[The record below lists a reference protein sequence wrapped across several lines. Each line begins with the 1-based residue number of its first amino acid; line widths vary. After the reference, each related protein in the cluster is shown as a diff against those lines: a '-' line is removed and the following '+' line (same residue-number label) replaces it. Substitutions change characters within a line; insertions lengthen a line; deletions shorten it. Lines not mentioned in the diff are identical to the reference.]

1 MWFTRFILVFFPV
14 MLFAR
19 LHWGIDFTDE
29 SYMILNS
36 IGPILGARPFVDE
49 MMISQSASLLM
60 TPFAFIFHLVNPSH
74 TGVVLFFR
82 YLYFA
87 LALAAMLNVHWTL
100 RSKLSE
106 MDRALCAVLPLTFIP
121 CLAPVPSYNS
131 MVYFFALTGQM
142 FFLNSRSL
150 SAGLSHSIAAFAHP
164 SFLSGASVT
173 MIVSLW
179 SRKPGDFR
187 RYLIGS
193 ILFFS
198 LVVFFV
204 LLFGFENIKNSYLFS
219 TQAQT
224 FGGSSKLTMIWGE
237 FLGYWRRPMIVVLWA
252 GACLVTGLAGR
263 LNWAVAMGGFAVTQD
278 FVIPEEVAYGLHQR
292 FVCYGLFSA
301 FLIAVDRKGWR
312 DQENRTWICRL
323 WIPAFVAGCAL
334 SFVSSNG
341 LLMAPLAWIG
351 CLIYAFWRMMKHDR
365 PKTLA
370 LKEWRWAVQTAAAL
384 FILVQAQVFTLTH
397 FYRDDGLSRLDTRIV
412 DGPFAGIY
420 TTYQRRNFID
430 GFRESMAQLA
440 PKPGETV
447 FIYDMFA
454 AGYLLTSLKPNG
466 PAYMSILPQWMPQ
479 MRSAQVQHFQQPANW
494 PTYAVEFFYF
504 PFGANN
510 LAHVNP
516 RGQDPIGDP
525 FKEFFVRTGSF
536 DTVFDS
542 QIYRILK
549 KRDL

>member
-1 MWFTRFILVFFPV
+1 MWISRFILFLGPA
-14 MLFAR
+14 LLYAR
-19 LHWGIDFTDE
+19 LYWGIDFTDE
-29 SYMILNS
+29 SYMVLNS
-36 IGPILGARPFVDE
+36 IGPLLGARPFIDE

-60 TPFAFIFHLVNPSH
+60 TPFAFLFHLAVPSH

-82 YLYFA
+82 HLYFA
-87 LALAAMLNVHWTL
+87 LAVGAMVVVYRAL
-100 RSKLSE
+100 SGKLSDT
-106 MDRALCAVLPLTFIP
+106 DRALCAVLPLTFIP

-131 MVYFFALTGQM
+131 MVYFFALAGQM
-142 FFLNSRSL
+142 LFLNSRSL
-150 SAGLSHSIAAFAHP
+150 NAGALHSLAAFAHP
-164 SFLSGASVT
+164 SYLSGAGANV
-173 MIVSLW
+173 IVSLW
-179 SRKPGDFR
+179 SRRPHDFR
-187 RYLIGS
+187 HYITG
-193 ILFFS
+193 S
-198 LVVFFV
+198 LVFVALV
-204 LLFGFENIKNSYLFS
+204 LLFMLIFGFENIKNSYHFS

-224 FGGSSKLTMIWGE
+224 FGGSSKLAMIWGE
-237 FLGYWRRPMIVVLWA
+237 FLGYWRRPLLVALWA

-278 FVIPEEVAYGLHQR
+278 FIIPEEVAYGLHQR

-323 WIPAFVAGCAL
+323 WIPSFVAGCAL

-341 LLMAPLAWIG
+341 LLMAPLGWIG
-351 CLIYAFWRMMKHDR
+351 CLIYTFWRMMRHGR

-397 FYRDDGLSRLDTRIV
+397 FYRDDSLLRLDTRIE

-420 TTYQRRNFID
+420 TTHQRRNFIN
-430 GFRESMAQLA
+430 GFRESMAQLGA
-440 PKPGETV
+440 KPGESV

-479 MRSAQVQHFQQPANW
+479 MRPSQVQYFREPANW

-525 FKEFFVRTGSF
+525 FKEFFARTGKF
-536 DTVFDS
+536 ETVFDS

-549 KRDL
+549 KREE